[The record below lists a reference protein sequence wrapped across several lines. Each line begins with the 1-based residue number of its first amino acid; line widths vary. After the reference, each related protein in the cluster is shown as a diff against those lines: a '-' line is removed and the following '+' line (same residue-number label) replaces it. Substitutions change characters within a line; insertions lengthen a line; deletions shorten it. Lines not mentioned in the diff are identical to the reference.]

1 MTDLSKLSDGEIIS
15 MYSSIIKELKSR
27 KIIRTKNVL
36 GELGE
41 YLAIQYYNNTPGLP
55 KLQVAPV
62 GTKNID
68 AISRDGDRYSIKA
81 TSNNT
86 TGVFTGVDF
95 DKDGNPLKQY
105 FEYIIICQ
113 FNDDFQLL
121 NIYQIDWKSFIKHKH
136 WHSRMKSWNLTI
148 TKELIN
154 ESVIIKQKSSSCH
167 F

>member
-1 MTDLSKLSDGEIIS
+1 MIDIKSLNDDQVINLYSD
-15 MYSSIIKELKSR
+15 IIKELKAR

-81 TSNNT
+81 TSSNM

-95 DKDGNPLKQY
+95 DSDGLPLKQY
-105 FEYIIICQ
+105 FEYVIICR
-113 FNDDFQLL
+113 FDDDFQLL
-121 NIYQIDWKSFIKHKH
+121 NIYQVDWKAFVKHKK
-136 WHSRMKSWNLTI
+136 WHSRMKSWNLLI
-148 TKELIN
+148 TKDLIAD
-154 ESVIIKQKSSSCH
+154 SIVIK
-167 F
+167 